1 MAETIH
7 VDAVVEEK
15 TYVGKVEFPVSVPQS
30 LVDWLD
36 FPKDL
41 MTYGGEMGLGK
52 NDVKFLLGAL
62 RGKWGLTA
70 VLDLPDL
77 SHKIGL
83 TFAEMDEIVR
93 GLVDKNY
100 ARINERL
107 ELYRFWIVLL
117 HVKGIRF
124 DVGH

>member
-1 MAETIH
+1 MPETVH
-7 VDAVVEEK
+7 VEAVVEEK
-15 TYVGKVEFPVSVPQS
+15 TYVGKVDFPVSVPQS

-36 FPKDL
+36 FPQDL
-41 MTYGGEMGLGK
+41 MTHAEKMGLGK
-52 NDVKFLLGAL
+52 HDVKFLLGAL

-83 TFAEMDEIVR
+83 SFPEMDEIVR
-93 GLVDKNY
+93 SLVDKNY

-124 DVGH
+124 DVAH